1 MKLGDKAK
9 EVEIAIETAKQV
21 LIEKERLKAEEIE
34 KESHLSGVKG
44 RAAFFKR
51 QAENTGDITKSNEQ
65 RIKEEAARR
74 KELREAKAKLNEV
87 V

>member
-9 EVEIAIETAKQV
+9 EVELAIELAKQA
-21 LIEKERLKAEEIE
+21 LIDKEIKKAEEIE
-34 KESHLSGVKG
+34 AESHLSGVKG

-51 QAENTGDITKSNEQ
+51 QAENTGDVTKSNEQ

-74 KELREAKAKLNEV
+74 KDLREAKAKLNEV
-87 V
+87 